1 MTASEVLGPLRKWT
15 GRGERAALATLLKVR
30 RSAPRSPGARFAVS
44 EEGELA
50 GSVSSGCVEGDLHEH
65 LREVIAGGEPRL
77 LHYGI
82 TDEMAMEVGLACG
95 GEIDVLAAPFDP
107 GDPVWEAL
115 RGVLERRDAAVL
127 LQGVSEGLRTRTM
140 LVHPDGTQV
149 GTLGDEELDRW
160 AADEALGMLETGGT
174 RILEPGKDG
183 AGLPEEDEGSG
194 PTVRLFAEAFLPPA
208 RLAIVGASP
217 VAAALCR
224 MAALMGDE
232 VTLID
237 PREAF
242 ATREKFPDA
251 ARIVHA
257 WPEEGLG
264 AAGLDRWLDV
274 VVLAHDRKLDVPALA
289 AALRAECRFVG
300 QIGGSRTQRVRR
312 EALAER
318 GFGEEALD
326 RIRGPVGLDIGA
338 EGPEEI
344 AVSILA
350 EVVAVRRGSWLA

>member
-1 MTASEVLGPLRKWT
+1 MTASEVLGPLRDWT
-15 GRGERAALATLLKVR
+15 VRGQRAGMATLVKVR

-65 LREVIAGGEPRL
+65 LLDVIRGGEPRT

-95 GEIDVLAAPFDP
+95 GEIDVLVEPFDP
-107 GDPVWEAL
+107 ESPVWDAL
-115 RGVLERRDAAVL
+115 REVIEERGAAVL
-127 LQGVSEGLRTRTM
+127 LQGLSEDVRTRAM
-140 LVHPDGTQV
+140 LVRPDGTRA
-149 GTLGDEELDRW
+149 GSLGAEELDAW
-160 AADEALGMLETGGT
+160 AAVETLGMLETGGT
-174 RILEPGKDG
+174 RILDREADDDRG
-183 AGLPEEDEGSG
+183 AGGEEEGA
-194 PTVRLFAEAFLPPA
+194 VRVFAEAFLPPA

-224 MAALMGDE
+224 MAALTGDE
-232 VTLID
+232 VIVID

-242 ATREKFPDA
+242 ATPEKFPDA

-257 WPEEGLG
+257 WPEEGLE

-289 AALRAECRFVG
+289 AALRADCRFVG
-300 QIGGSRTQRVRR
+300 QIGGGRTQRLRR
-312 EALAER
+312 EALAEE
-318 GFGEEALD
+318 GFGEEDLE

-338 EGPEEI
+338 QGPEEI
-344 AVSILA
+344 AVSILS
-350 EVVAVRRGSWLA
+350 EVVAVRRGSPLA